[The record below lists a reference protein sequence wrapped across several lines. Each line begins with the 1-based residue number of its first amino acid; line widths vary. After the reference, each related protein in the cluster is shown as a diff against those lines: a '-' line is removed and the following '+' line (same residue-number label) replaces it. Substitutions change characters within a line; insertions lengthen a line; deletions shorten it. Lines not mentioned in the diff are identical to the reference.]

1 MNVTKHRAIRVHFF
15 APVNGKTDYYFG
27 SIKAIYEVFQAS
39 DIGLTMQSLYVK
51 HITESRPAVTTRCH
65 ISRVEIVR
73 CAKRLEKEVD
83 QVLEDDAQPQLF

>member
-73 CAKRLEKEVD
+73 CAKPRSSY
-83 QVLEDDAQPQLF
+83 Q